1 MVCTVAS
8 GCGGASSKG
17 AVEIT
22 SRTWSIFGSTDQR
35 SAPPD
40 GRLATCSPSPGLPQP
55 TTLLIARIGV
65 ANAAPSDSFTLSA
78 TATGGLKILRPLHPR
93 VERFVLRRRPVMLGI
108 TLVGRP
114 ETAAP
119 SGTVTAELTSGGQRL
134 TSFAIT
140 LVPMGRC

>member
-1 MVCTVAS
+1 MACAVAN

-22 SRTWSIFGSTDQR
+22 SRSWSIFGSTDQR

-40 GRLATCSPSPGLPQP
+40 GRLATCGPAPGLPQP
-55 TTLLIARIGV
+55 TTLLVAWIGV
-65 ANAAPSDSFTLSA
+65 ANAAPNDSFTLSA
-78 TATGGLKILRPLHPR
+78 TATDGLKILRPLHPL
-93 VERFVLRRRPVMLGI
+93 VERFVLRRRPVKLGI
-108 TLVGRP
+108 IVVGRP

-119 SGTVTAELTSGGQRL
+119 RGTVTAELTSGGQRL

-140 LVPMGRC
+140 LVPKGRC